1 MRACMR
7 GRERDLKGSFTDPR
21 PVNDIHPIRR
31 SPIPRSIQSVL
42 TNGRSRLSV
51 SSIFRGGERRCA
63 LARRGAGTASVPD
76 WTLDA
81 ADGARRNRDVHATAP
96 RTRLLA
102 HTKAWMGMNSS
113 FCCTLV
119 SCTLL
124 GGSTVD
130 PSKQGSDRTHGFR
143 AVPLYACR
151 AVPLGGC
158 E

>member
-1 MRACMR
+1 MDIGLQGRPRRPSYEFALTFIGVARSIDTLSSVVGRHARDQIANTLLATRARNNDVNDSSQPNTALKSECLDRRSLTSISLIYFSR
-7 GRERDLKGSFTDPR
+7 GREAL
-21 PVNDIHPIRR
+21 
-31 SPIPRSIQSVL
+31 
-42 TNGRSRLSV
+42 
-51 SSIFRGGERRCA
+51 GGQPK
-63 LARRGAGTASVPD
+63 ASVPD

-130 PSKQGSDRTHGFR
+130 PSK
-143 AVPLYACR
+143 
-151 AVPLGGC
+151 
-158 E
+158 

>member
-1 MRACMR
+1 MRACSATFRPRLQRVKSDKLVLGTSNGQMRVLVVR
-7 GRERDLKGSFTDPR
+7 GR
-21 PVNDIHPIRR
+21 
-31 SPIPRSIQSVL
+31 VL
-42 TNGRSRLSV
+42 GLSRLT
-51 SSIFRGGERRCA
+51 SIKSHLYSDLCAGKRATEALGGQPK
-63 LARRGAGTASVPD
+63 ASVPD

-130 PSKQGSDRTHGFR
+130 PSKQGSDQTHGFR